1 MPSSLI
7 DILLIEDNPGD
18 ARLVKE
24 MLQEGGRNHKL
35 RHAAS
40 LREGIAEL
48 EQAAATVV
56 ILDLGLPDSH
66 ELEGIAC
73 MAARFPTLPVIVL
86 TGLNSSEVGF
96 AAVRAGAQDFL
107 AKDEVTPP
115 VLERTINYAIERQRL
130 KSELH
135 AATRELQLSESR
147 LRQLIEENSDGVL
160 IANGE
165 GLVRFIN
172 PAAEA
177 LLDRRREEIIG
188 KPFGYPLDSG
198 TTTEIHIAAEDGQE
212 RVCELRRVLTEW
224 HGEKVVLVSL
234 RDITER
240 RRLERQLSYA
250 QKMESLGNLTRGI
263 AHDFN
268 NILAA
273 IIGYASVLEMK
284 IDQQDSLQAPV
295 RQILGAADRAASL
308 TRALLSF
315 SRSQP
320 GTMRRLDLLELMT
333 RFLHVLPSLLGSRI
347 SVSREIPAE
356 PLWVMADPAQLEQI
370 LFNLATNARQAMPAG
385 GTLALRL
392 DRYLLTDD
400 FRQQHGFGKPG
411 RYARITMG
419 DSGVGMAPE
428 IVQRIFEP
436 FFTTRETGD
445 GTGLGLAVT
454 YGIVKQH
461 RGYILCSSAAG
472 EGTTFEIL
480 LPLVKTTSQENK
492 DA

>member
-1 MPSSLI
+1 MSNSQI
-7 DILLIEDNPGD
+7 SILLIEDNPGD
-18 ARLVKE
+18 ARLVQE
-24 MLQEGGRNHKL
+24 M
-35 RHAAS
+35 
-40 LREGIAEL
+40 LREGGDFHRFRHALSLAEGL
-48 EQAAATVV
+48 AEMEREEATL
-56 ILDLGLPDSH
+56 ILLDLGLPDS
-66 ELEGIAC
+66 EGLKGIEIVAS
-73 MAARFPTLPVIVL
+73 RFPERPIVVL
-86 TGLNSSEVGF
+86 TGLNSSDTGF
-96 AAVRAGAQDFL
+96 AAVRAGAQDYL
-107 AKDEVTPP
+107 AKEEVTGPG
-115 VLERTINYAIERQRL
+115 LLRTINYAIERQRL

-135 AATRELQLSESR
+135 ALTRDLRLSENR

-160 IANGE
+160 IVNRE

-172 PAAEA
+172 PAAET
-177 LLDRRREEIIG
+177 LLDRRREEILG

-198 TTTEIHIAAEDGQE
+198 ETSEIHVAAKDGQE
-212 RVCELRRVLTEW
+212 RVCELRQVLTEW
-224 HGEKVVLVSL
+224 HGEKVILASL
-234 RDITER
+234 RDITGR
-240 RRLERQLSYA
+240 QRLERQLRYA

-284 IDQQDSLQAPV
+284 IGQQDSLQAPV
-295 RQILGAADRAASL
+295 RQILSAADRAATL

-320 GTMRRLDLLELMT
+320 GKMRQLDLLELMT
-333 RFLHVLPSLLGSRI
+333 RFLHVLPSLLGSKI
-347 SVSREIPAE
+347 SISQEISAE
-356 PLWVMADPAQLEQI
+356 ALWITGDPAQLEQV

-392 DRYLLTDD
+392 DRYLLPDD

-411 RYARITMG
+411 RYARIAMS
-419 DSGVGMAPE
+419 DSGVGIDPE
-428 IVQRIFEP
+428 LVQRIFEP

-461 RGYILCSSAAG
+461 RGYILCRSVAG

-480 LPLVKTTSQENK
+480 LPLENNAPQGDK
-492 DA
+492 DG